1 MIKYYDNL
9 KINFF
14 LLGEGPTDAINDR
27 VSTAE
32 KIYLK
37 LILTEF
43 ALHWWINICILKKQR
58 FVNLKVL
65 VILMKFNHQIKDKI
79 NEISLNGNF
88 YDFSTNYNL
97 SVKQNILNKHLIKED
112 NIK

>member
-32 KIYLK
+32 KIYLI
-37 LILTEF
+37 LILSDF
-43 ALHWWINICILKKQR
+43 ALHWWINICILEKTEAC
-58 FVNLKVL
+58 
-65 VILMKFNHQIKDKI
+65 KFQDLGDID
-79 NEISLNGNF
+79 EI
-88 YDFSTNYNL
+88 
-97 SVKQNILNKHLIKED
+97 
-112 NIK
+112 

>member
-1 MIKYYDNL
+1 
-9 KINFF
+9 
-14 LLGEGPTDAINDR
+14 
-27 VSTAE
+27 
-32 KIYLK
+32 
-37 LILTEF
+37 
-43 ALHWWINICILKKQR
+43 
-58 FVNLKVL
+58 
-65 VILMKFNHQIKDKI
+65 MKFNHQIKDKI